1 MSHRTVRGR
10 LALTSLLSVVALLAI
25 ALPSGATTNPE
36 EVGGNPTCASLGY
49 GQGYGA
55 FKIDPPRSGDFTSPD
70 GRLTVTLAVSG
81 KSLGFTTNIPV
92 AAVIVKGGD
101 AANVYRY
108 GAGSTGDSG
117 LYAPI
122 NASGG
127 PAGLSH
133 VDFCYKPQT
142 PPPAADCS
150 AYPKPAGC
158 EQPPP
163 PDCTAYP
170 KPAGC
175 EQPPPPDC
183 TANPKPEGC
192 PKPPAPPVTPPQ
204 TPKTPPANTP
214 PTNAAPTNPTTTTT
228 AVSPPVTTPAT
239 VTPAAGRTPAAA
251 VRGKRVR
258 TGAARMRVPRSCARR
273 SALVRVSGRS
283 MRRVTF
289 FVDGHRVRR
298 VDVRRG
304 ARFVVASVRLRRN
317 GPARQRIT
325 ARVTFRN
332 GARSRTLTQR
342 ATRCARAVVRPQF
355 TG

>member
-1 MSHRTVRGR
+1 VSHRTVRGR

-36 EVGGNPTCASLGY
+36 EVGGNPTCADLGY

-70 GRLTVTLAVSG
+70 GKLTVTLAVSG

-108 GAGSTGDSG
+108 GSGSTGDSG

-142 PPPAADCS
+142 PPPPPPDCS
-150 AYPKPAGC
+150 TYPKPDGC

-163 PDCTAYP
+163 PDCTANP
-170 KPAGC
+170 KPQGC

-192 PKPPAPPVTPPQ
+192 PKPPPPPVNPPQ
-204 TPKTPPANTP
+204 TP
-214 PTNAAPTNPTTTTT
+214 PTNTPTTTPP
-228 AVSPPVTTPAT
+228 AVSPPVTTPAV
-239 VTPAAGRTPAAA
+239 VTPAAGRAPAAA
-251 VRGKRVR
+251 IRGKRVR
-258 TGAARMRVPRSCARR
+258 SGAARMRVPRSCARR

-283 MRRVTF
+283 MRQVTF
-289 FVDGHRVRR
+289 FVNGHRVRR
-298 VDVRRG
+298 VNVRRG
-304 ARFVVASVRLRRN
+304 ARFVVAPVRLRRT